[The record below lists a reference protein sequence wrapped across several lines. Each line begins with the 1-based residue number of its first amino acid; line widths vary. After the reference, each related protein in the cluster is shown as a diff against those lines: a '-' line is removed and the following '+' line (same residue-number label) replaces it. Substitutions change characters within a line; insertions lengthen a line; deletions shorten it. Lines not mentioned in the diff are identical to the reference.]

1 MKKFIYKYFIP
12 ALFFTTILIS
22 CNKFLDIQPKGVKL
36 LKTVADYDLW
46 MKSQDLLL
54 SCPMTELDDLA
65 DITDYPTLQQV
76 LSTNSSQR
84 IYTWK
89 AQFSDDIATIPI
101 FWNIYYQSIYYYNTI
116 LEGINSA
123 KDGTEQEKKSLRAEA
138 LLGRAF
144 EYLYL
149 VNLYGKPYNSSTASE
164 DLAVPFV
171 SSIDLTYPT
180 PARSSVK
187 QIYDRIISDISE
199 AVPDLPEDNNSYRS
213 RGCVAAAYS
222 VLARTY
228 LYMADYTKAAQ
239 NAQLAL
245 DNCTDTI
252 LDYSVMS
259 SSKDIPNLLKRPD
272 EIYARYGKSI
282 SIMMN
287 PSLSFLQSFDI
298 KDLRLKFYYTKSYV
312 SPNLGDY
319 SFNKRGEVMFFS
331 SGATSSSTGYLNCG
345 TSVAEMH
352 LILAEAAARRN
363 DLITACNELDV
374 LRKKR
379 FPANYYVKYESSDQE
394 NVINKVLAERSF
406 EFSFNGMRW
415 FDMRRLAA
423 EGRMQTIKRY
433 DASNNVL
440 STLSADSPKYT
451 LQIPLQVLYF
461 NSDWPQNSWEE

>member
-1 MKKFIYKYFIP
+1 
-12 ALFFTTILIS
+12 
-22 CNKFLDIQPKGVKL
+22 
-36 LKTVADYDLW
+36 
-46 MKSQDLLL
+46 
-54 SCPMTELDDLA
+54 
-65 DITDYPTLQQV
+65 
-76 LSTNSSQR
+76 
-84 IYTWK
+84 
-89 AQFSDDIATIPI
+89 
-101 FWNIYYQSIYYYNTI
+101 
-116 LEGINSA
+116 
-123 KDGTEQEKKSLRAEA
+123 
-138 LLGRAF
+138 
-144 EYLYL
+144 
-149 VNLYGKPYNSSTASE
+149 
-164 DLAVPFV
+164 
-171 SSIDLTYPT
+171 
-180 PARSSVK
+180 
-187 QIYDRIISDISE
+187 
-199 AVPDLPEDNNSYRS
+199 
-213 RGCVAAAYS
+213 
-222 VLARTY
+222 
-228 LYMADYTKAAQ
+228 
-239 NAQLAL
+239 
-245 DNCTDTI
+245 
-252 LDYSVMS
+252 MS